1 MQKRSFRRGRL
12 SEQLVTELESMILEE
27 YPRAGL
33 SLPKEEELA
42 ERFGVSRIVVRES
55 MKILEDRGLV
65 EVRAGRGTRTVARV
79 PEKVKEALERLF
91 KDQPVPSLADM
102 EAMLELRQVLEETAA
117 ELAAIRA
124 TPEDLREME
133 LALECMS
140 NGGPEPKI
148 IEADF
153 TFHRAVA
160 KASHNRYIE
169 FIVEPLTHVFL
180 EQIKLTNS
188 YSVGADLHHHILDSI
203 RKANPVAARQAVRRL
218 LRDTSNHIKVAIR
231 SLPPLPD
238 GAQGA

>member
-33 SLPKEEELA
+33 SLPKEDELA

-55 MKILEDRGLV
+55 MKILEERGLV
-65 EVRAGRGTRTVARV
+65 EVRAGRGTRTVAKV

-91 KDQPVPSLADM
+91 KDQPVPTLEDM
-102 EAMLELRQVLEETAA
+102 ESMLEFRQILEEASA
-117 ELAAIRA
+117 ELAAVRA

-133 LALECMS
+133 LALERMS
-140 NGGPEPKI
+140 DGGAEPGI
-148 IEADF
+148 IDADF
-153 TFHRAVA
+153 LFHRAVA
-160 KASHNRYIE
+160 KASHNRYLE
-169 FIVEPLTHVFL
+169 FVLDPLMHVFL

-188 YSVGADLHHHILDSI
+188 YSVGSDLHRHIFEAI

-218 LRDTSNHIKVAIR
+218 LRDTSNHVKVAIR
-231 SLPPLPD
+231 SLPAPAGSIL
-238 GAQGA
+238 GA